1 MCARISLKKLRKIA
15 KERDKDRRAEFV
27 RWMSQ
32 YSPEEIRFIDETSKD
47 ERTAF
52 RQNGCARKGMHAQQ
66 RGVFVWDHCLSAVGL
81 LTLDGMAASNVIE
94 GSFTAEKFV
103 HFLEHDVV
111 SPLLFSQFC

>member
-1 MCARISLKKLRKIA
+1 
-15 KERDKDRRAEFV
+15 
-27 RWMSQ
+27 MSQ
-32 YSPEEIRFIDETSKD
+32 YSPEEIGFIDETSKD

-52 RQNGCARKGMHAQQ
+52 RRNGRARKGMRAQR
-66 RGVFVWDHCLSAVGL
+66 RGVFVRGHRLSAVGL

>member
-1 MCARISLKKLRKIA
+1 MHARISLKKLRKIA
-15 KERDKDRRAEFV
+15 KEQDEDRQAEFV
-27 RWMSQ
+27 RQMSQ
-32 YSPEEIRFIDETSKD
+32 YSPEEIGFIDETSKD

-52 RQNGCARKGMHAQQ
+52 RRNSRARKGMCAQR
-66 RGVFVWDHCLSAVGL
+66 RGIFVRGCCLSAVGL

-94 GSFTAEKFV
+94 GSFTTEKFI